1 MIPAFSSDYL
11 RKPVV
16 LFCFLLTAVII
27 PFKAPAQEDGNE
39 VPSVYKRPDFKV
51 YKSLNAA
58 LAQPDSVFI
67 LELKGKKL
75 ASIPEEVFLFPNLL
89 VLDLSKN
96 KIQEVPASIGKLSSL
111 EELNL
116 ASNRLKNLPSEI
128 GDMKGLKILSLNR
141 NLITEL
147 PATIGNMSSLQVLE
161 LWDNELSTLPDEI
174 RNIQTLR
181 IVELRGI
188 LFTDEQQKHFRELL
202 PGVRL
207 YMSPAC
213 DCKVN

>member
-1 MIPAFSSDYL
+1 MITAFSTKTLSSFL
-11 RKPVV
+11 
-16 LFCFLLTAVII
+16 LFCLSFSALMVPVKATA
-27 PFKAPAQEDGNE
+27 QDDGNE
-39 VPSVYKRPDFKV
+39 TPADYKRPSHRV
-51 YKSLNAA
+51 YKSLQEA
-58 LAQPDSVFI
+58 LSQPDSVFI
-67 LELKGKKL
+67 LDLRGKKL
-75 ASIPEEVFLFPNLL
+75 TAFPTEVFRLPNLL

-96 KIQEVPASIGKLSSL
+96 KISELPDEIGKLQSL

-116 ASNRLKNLPSEI
+116 ASNKLKNLPAAI
-128 GDMKGLKILSLNR
+128 GDLKNLKLLSLNR
-141 NLITEL
+141 NVITEL
-147 PATIGNMSSLQVLE
+147 PASIGKMNSLQILE

-174 RNIQTLR
+174 RNLTHLR
-181 IVELRGI
+181 TVELRGI

>member
-1 MIPAFSSDYL
+1 MITLIPYRFLKPLLFLMLIIQAF
-11 RKPVV
+11 
-16 LFCFLLTAVII
+16 FI
-27 PFKAPAQEDGNE
+27 PTEMMAQDDNNE
-39 VPSVYKRPDFKV
+39 VAVSYKRPEHKV
-51 YKSLNAA
+51 YKSISAA
-58 LAQPDSVFI
+58 LLQPDSVFI

-75 ASIPEEVFLFPNLL
+75 TTVPEEVYRFPNLL

-96 KIQEVPASIGKLSSL
+96 KITELPADISKLKSL

-116 ASNRLKNLPSEI
+116 ASNKIKSLPSGI
-128 GDMKGLKILSLNR
+128 GDLKGLKMLSLNR

-147 PATIGNMSSLQVLE
+147 PASIGNMSSLQVLE
-161 LWDNELSTLPDEI
+161 LWDTELSTLPDEI
-174 RNIQTLR
+174 RNLSNLR
-181 IVELRGI
+181 TVELRGV
-188 LFTDEQQKHFRELL
+188 LFTDEQQKHFREML

>member
-1 MIPAFSSDYL
+1 MITAFSIRSLNPVLLFYVLVSALMIPLQSA
-11 RKPVV
+11 
-16 LFCFLLTAVII
+16 
-27 PFKAPAQEDGNE
+27 AQEDGSE
-39 VPSVYKRPDFKV
+39 SVVAYKRPAYKV
-51 YKSLNAA
+51 FKSLKEASS
-58 LAQPDSVFI
+58 QPDSVFI
-67 LELKGKKL
+67 LDLRGKKL
-75 ASIPEEVFLFPNLL
+75 TSFPEEIFRFPNLIA
-89 VLDLSKN
+89 LDLSKN
-96 KIQEVPASIGKLSSL
+96 KITELPAAIGKLQSL

-116 ASNRLKNLPSEI
+116 ASNKLRTLPAEIGELKN
-128 GDMKGLKILSLNR
+128 LKILSLNR

-147 PATIGNMSSLQVLE
+147 PASVGQMNSLQTLE

-174 RNIQTLR
+174 RNLTQLR
-181 IVELRGI
+181 TVELRGI